1 MFPFTWEDHRRFTM
15 FRKVLGSLSL
25 AIFAVGI
32 FTASAIAQTAPIA
45 GIVELKTAENKVV
58 PVEGAVIEVYRTD
71 TKSGGPSDR
80 TDKKG
85 NFSFAGVLV
94 AGTYVLSISAPGAQP
109 SYYPNVRPGQASDNI
124 KILLEPGDGRK
135 LTADEVRQLVAA
147 SSGGGT
153 ITGGKM
159 SEEDKK
165 KQAEYEAEVKKVNDK
180 NDRIKAETAIIQ
192 ASLKDGNAA
201 YEAKNWDL
209 AVSKYD
215 EGINA
220 NPNYAGSA
228 PVLLNNKGAA
238 LRQRAINHYN
248 DNVRNTDATAKIAA
262 FNKVKA
268 DLGTAAESHFKAIEV
283 MKNAPAGD
291 ITDPN
296 QKTRETTTAL
306 RGAAES
312 FRLMA
317 RTEQVD
323 DTKLEIAKSL
333 IPDYIAQET
342 DAAQKDQAKLILAD
356 LYRVAGDADNAIA
369 EYRKALEASPENLDV
384 LAGLGLS
391 LVNAGYI
398 NNNKEQLQEGAN
410 FLQKFASAAPATHKY
425 KDDAVGLIESLKT
438 EQKITPQKV
447 APARRRGN

>member
-1 MFPFTWEDHRRFTM
+1 M
-15 FRKVLGSLSL
+15 FRKVLGSIS
-25 AIFAVGI
+25 FAVLTVS
-32 FTASAIAQTAPIA
+32 FFAVTATAQTAA
-45 GIVELKTAENKVV
+45 VSGIVELKTAENKVV
-58 PVEGAVIEVYRTD
+58 PIEGAVVEVYRTD
-71 TKSGGPSDR
+71 TKSGGPSDK

-85 NFSFAGVLV
+85 QFSFAGILLG
-94 AGTYVLSISAPGAQP
+94 GTYVLAVSAPGAAP
-109 SYYPNVRPGQASDNI
+109 SYFPNIKPGQASDNI
-124 KILLEPGDGRK
+124 KILLEVGDGRK

-147 SSGGGT
+147 SSGGGSV
-153 ITGGKM
+153 TGGKM

-165 KQAEYEAEVKKVNDK
+165 KQAEYDAEVKKVNEK
-180 NDRIKAETAIIQ
+180 NDRIKVETAVIQ

-220 NPNYAGSA
+220 NPTYAGSA

-238 LRQRAINHYN
+238 LRQRAIVHYN
-248 DNVRNTDATAKIAA
+248 ENVKNADATAKVAA
-262 FNKVKA
+262 FTQVKT
-268 DLGTAAESHFKAIEV
+268 DLGTSAESHFKAIEV
-283 MKNAPAGD
+283 MKNAPAAD

-296 QKTRETTTAL
+296 QKTREIATAL
-306 RGAAES
+306 RGAAEA

-323 DTKLEIAKSL
+323 DTKLEIAKTL
-333 IPDYIAQET
+333 LPEYIAQET
-342 DAAQKDQAKLILAD
+342 DATQKEQAKLILGD

-369 EYRKALEASPENLDV
+369 EYRKALEASPDNLDV

-398 NNNKEQLQEGAN
+398 NDNKEQLQEGAN
-410 FLQKFASAAPATHKY
+410 FLQKFASVAPDSHKY
-425 KDDAVGLIESLKT
+425 KDDAVQLIQSLKT
-438 EQKITPQKV
+438 DQKITPQKV
-447 APARRRGN
+447 APAKRRGN